1 MLLDQGNLLCF
12 TTTRRNC
19 SRIYEMAA
27 FAMLPSF
34 PSSAIPESSCGYLLQ
49 ELKLIWDEVGQDQ
62 LERERILL
70 ELEQECID
78 MYRRKVD
85 SANISRVRLHQ
96 ALADSEAEFTNL
108 LLSLGERSFPG
119 RPEKL
124 TGTLKQQL
132 DAITPALHEMQLR
145 KEERMNQFRE
155 VQTQIQ
161 RIASEIAG
169 HQPDCNVLVNEGDL
183 SLKKLDE
190 HQNELQRLHKEKNAR
205 LRKVEDHIKVVQN
218 LAETMAMDAS
228 TIIGDIHPS
237 LLGGSTAQQSRNIS
251 DTILEG
257 LKSKVEQLKDE
268 KRKRTEKLYKLGK
281 ALTNLWNLMDTSIKD
296 QQKFYYMN
304 IYTSSAPTDHTLRPG
319 SLSIDII
326 HQVESEVERLDQLKA
341 SKMKELFLKKLS
353 ELREICQ
360 KSHLE
365 VPSGSEMDKIMNL
378 IMSGEMDHA
387 DLLVIMEE
395 HISQAKEEAC
405 SRKDIM
411 EKVEKWMA
419 SCEEEQWL
427 EEYSKDENRYSV
439 SRGAHK
445 NLKRAERARII
456 VNKIP
461 AYTSMQDQDI
471 AQVPLM
477 AMLKEYT
484 LLKQEKEEEKQR
496 QRERKKVQTQIT
508 AEHENSFGSRPNT
521 STTRRSNNILNSSFV
536 SAPSSRRLSIIS
548 QHQRSKD
555 NYANKGSIKLQTRQ
569 MLSNCSHAPNS
580 KEDAASEISITFS
593 G

>member
-1 MLLDQGNLLCF
+1 MGSF
-12 TTTRRNC
+12 G
-19 SRIYEMAA
+19 M
-27 FAMLPSF
+27 FPGF

-85 SANISRVRLHQ
+85 SANILRVRLHQ

-108 LLSLGERSFPG
+108 LLSLGERSFSG

-161 RIASEIAG
+161 RIASEVAG

-190 HQNELQRLHKEKNAR
+190 HQNELQRLHKEKNDR
-205 LRKVEDHIKVVQN
+205 LRKVEDYIKVVQN
-218 LAETMAMDAS
+218 LAETMGMDAS
-228 TIIGDIHPS
+228 MIISDIHPS

-251 DTILEG
+251 DTILER
-257 LKSKVEQLKDE
+257 LNSKVEQLKDE

-281 ALTNLWNLMDTSIKD
+281 ALTNLWNLMDTSIED
-296 QQKFYYMN
+296 RQKFYYMN
-304 IYTSSAPTDHTLRPG
+304 IYTSSAPTDHILRPG

-353 ELREICQ
+353 ELREICK

-395 HISQAKEEAC
+395 HISQAKEEAR

-461 AYTSMQDQDI
+461 DLVELLMAKTEIWEEERMKNFLYDK
-471 AQVPLM
+471 VPLM

-521 STTRRSNNILNSSFV
+521 STTRPSNKILNSSFV
-536 SAPSSRRLSIIS
+536 SGPSSRRLSIIS
-548 QHQRSKD
+548 QHQRSKN
-555 NYANKGSIKLQTRQ
+555 NYANKGANLNKGSIKLQTRKI
-569 MLSNCSHAPNS
+569 LSNYSHAPNS

>member
-268 KRKRTEKLYKLGK
+268 KRKRTEK
-281 ALTNLWNLMDTSIKD
+281 
-296 QQKFYYMN
+296 
-304 IYTSSAPTDHTLRPG
+304 
-319 SLSIDII
+319 
-326 HQVESEVERLDQLKA
+326 VESEVERLDQLKA

>member
-268 KRKRTEKLYKLGK
+268 KRKRTEK
-281 ALTNLWNLMDTSIKD
+281 
-296 QQKFYYMN
+296 
-304 IYTSSAPTDHTLRPG
+304 
-319 SLSIDII
+319 
-326 HQVESEVERLDQLKA
+326 VESEVERLDQLKA

-461 AYTSMQDQDI
+461 DL
-471 AQVPLM
+471 VELLM
-477 AMLKEYT
+477 AKTKIWEDERMKIFLYDKVR
-484 LLKQEKEEEKQR
+484 QEPMAL
-496 QRERKKVQTQIT
+496 I
-508 AEHENSFGSRPNT
+508 H
-521 STTRRSNNILNSSFV
+521 L
-536 SAPSSRRLSIIS
+536 
-548 QHQRSKD
+548 
-555 NYANKGSIKLQTRQ
+555 
-569 MLSNCSHAPNS
+569 
-580 KEDAASEISITFS
+580 
-593 G
+593 